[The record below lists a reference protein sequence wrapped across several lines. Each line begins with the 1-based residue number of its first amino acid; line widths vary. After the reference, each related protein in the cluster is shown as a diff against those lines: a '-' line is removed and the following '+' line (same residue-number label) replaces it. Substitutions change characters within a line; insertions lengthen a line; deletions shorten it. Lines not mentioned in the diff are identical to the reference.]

1 MRKAWI
7 GALAL
12 QALGMLIILALAY
25 TGTLPIFWYAG
36 PGFDLL
42 EHAVLFGSLA
52 LLADQALD
60 RQAILGVRLGP
71 ALVLLLAAAEEAL
84 QVLSPHR
91 TASLWDLLADVVG
104 VVVLCWLA
112 DTVTHRKRM
121 RGHPVTQSGLGRGPG
136 PGRPRAST

>member
-1 MRKAWI
+1 MRRVWI

-12 QALGMLIILALAY
+12 QALAMLVILALAY

-42 EHAVLFGSLA
+42 GHAVLFGTLA
-52 LLADQALD
+52 LLADRALG
-60 RQAILGVRLGP
+60 RRAILGVRLGL

-84 QVLSPHR
+84 QALSPHR
-91 TASLWDLLADVVG
+91 TASLWDFLADVVG

-112 DTVTHRKRM
+112 DTVTRRRRT
-121 RGHPVTQSGLGRGPG
+121 RGR
-136 PGRPRAST
+136 RPRAST